1 MRKTIFPAGLAASFL
16 ASPAFAADPA
26 AIPRA
31 FTISAD
37 ANLVSDYRFRGIS
50 QSDRRPALQG
60 DFNLQHASG
69 VYATIW
75 TSSIARYAGNGAG
88 AEIDLTAGWRRTKG
102 GTSFDG
108 GVTYYFYPGGHGAD
122 YVEPYASIAESLGP
136 VTAKLS
142 ANYAPK
148 QRSIAA
154 IAGRRDDNFYLAGDL
169 TGSLPGSPLTFD
181 AHFGHSWGPSS
192 LSIGRAYSD
201 WSLGASLTPRKHLVL
216 GLHYVDADRDLITP
230 RGRNAS
236 GAGLVG
242 SIGLTF

>member
-1 MRKTIFPAGLAASFL
+1 MRKTIFVAALAAAGLTP
-16 ASPAFAADPA
+16 PALAADPA

-60 DFNLQHASG
+60 DLNLQHVSG
-69 VYATIW
+69 FYATVW
-75 TSSIARYAGNGAG
+75 ASSIAHYAGNGAG
-88 AEIDLTAGWRRTKG
+88 AEIDLTAGWRRTQG
-102 GTSFDG
+102 GTTFDG

-142 ANYAPK
+142 VNYAPK
-148 QRSIAA
+148 QRSISA
-154 IAGRRDDNFYLAGDL
+154 IPGLRDDNLYLGGDL
-169 TGSLPGSPLTFD
+169 TGSLPGTPLTLD
-181 AHFGHSWGPSS
+181 AHFGHSWGPSN

-201 WSLGASLTPRKHLVL
+201 WSLGATVTPRRHLVL
-216 GLHYVDADRDLITP
+216 GLHYVDANRDLITP
-230 RGRNAS
+230 RGRDAS

-242 SIGLTF
+242 SIGLSF